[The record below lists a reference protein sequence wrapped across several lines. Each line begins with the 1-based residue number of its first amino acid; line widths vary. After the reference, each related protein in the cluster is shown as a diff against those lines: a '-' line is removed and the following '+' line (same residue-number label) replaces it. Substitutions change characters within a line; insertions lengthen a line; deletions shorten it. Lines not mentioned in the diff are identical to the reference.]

1 MQARYVIL
9 QVLLEA
15 GENLVTINKIVD
27 EDGKE
32 TLKIQLDEAK
42 IATVGKDAIGKFLQR
57 LQVCFC
63 WDIFLKMA
71 FIIFLLLLP

>member
-15 GENLVTINKIVD
+15 GENLVAINKIVD

-42 IATVGKDAIGKFLQR
+42 IPTVGKDAIGKFLQR
-57 LQVCFC
+57 LQVCFF